1 MLDTARK
8 IARLRPDGVKIHLL
22 HVIRGT
28 ALAQMFESGQYCPM
42 EREDYIGVVVRQ
54 LELLPETTVIERLTG
69 DGDKRT
75 LLAPLW
81 SRDKISVLGG
91 IDRTMARA
99 DTWQGRLFDTV

>member
-1 MLDTARK
+1 MEFRFLH
-8 IARLRPDGVKIHLL
+8 LYPDLMSLYGSYANVSVL
-22 HVIRGT
+22 
-28 ALAQMFESGQYCPM
+28 
-42 EREDYIGVVVRQ
+42 VRQ

-91 IDRTMARA
+91 IDRAMARA